1 MLFPYMRFA
10 VHETGWLIVNG
21 YIQSIHHKFGSVT
34 IPIRLERNIKSYA
47 MRMDSIGMR

>member
-10 VHETGWLIVNG
+10 VHETGWVIVNG

-34 IPIRLERNIKSYA
+34 IPIRLERNI
-47 MRMDSIGMR
+47 RMDSIGMR